1 MPTGIIINSLSIILG
16 GIAGPALQA
25 VVSEQVPP
33 SEQGEIQGTL
43 TSLMSASSIVGP
55 PMMASVFY
63 YFTHDEAP
71 FLFPGAP
78 FVLGGILMLIS
89 TILAY
94 RTLKKN
100 HSN

>member
-1 MPTGIIINSLSIILG
+1 
-16 GIAGPALQA
+16 
-25 VVSEQVPP
+25 
-33 SEQGEIQGTL
+33 
-43 TSLMSASSIVGP
+43 
-55 PMMASVFY
+55 MMASVFY

-78 FVLGGILMLIS
+78 FILGGILMLIS